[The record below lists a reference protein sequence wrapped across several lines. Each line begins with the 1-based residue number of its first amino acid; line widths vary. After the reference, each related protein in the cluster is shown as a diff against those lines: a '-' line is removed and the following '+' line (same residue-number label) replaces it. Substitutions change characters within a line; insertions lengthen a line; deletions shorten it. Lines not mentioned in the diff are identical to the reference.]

1 VVEVQ
6 GQESQK
12 EGDLHRKSGTVWFL
26 WKEGVKPSPV
36 VS

>member
-12 EGDLHRKSGTVWFL
+12 GRRFTWEERDN
-26 WKEGVKPSPV
+26 V
-36 VS
+36 VFVERRC